1 VKWLGLTK
9 DDGHIGQAT
18 GPLFPS
24 SDLKS
29 RLVQAPGSFHSRE
42 TIIAILGALKMSMKS
57 FGNKHPG
64 KDITNRY

>member
-42 TIIAILGALKMSMKS
+42 TIIAILKS